1 MLLVLDRE
9 ILQNIVTVSCS
20 ILQNNFYYSEE
31 VLTRF
36 VDVLGDVLGDE
47 MEALEEWIDYEFKMS
62 MKYDVLARKEFTC
75 YFVSSNLHDV
85 LVYDLHFS
93 EQELDAF
100 ENILPKYTGVA
111 DDTKQRSERTR
122 Y

>member
-1 MLLVLDRE
+1 MLLVLDRQ
-9 ILQNIVTVSCS
+9 ILQNIITVSCS
-20 ILQNNFYYSEE
+20 ILQNNFYYSED
-31 VLTRF
+31 VLIRF
-36 VDVLGDVLGDE
+36 VDTLSDVLADE
-47 MEALEEWIDYEFKMS
+47 MEALDSWIDLDFKMS

-85 LVYDLHFS
+85 LVYDMHFS

-100 ENILPKYTGVA
+100 ENILPKYTGVT
-111 DDTKQRSERTR
+111 DDTKPRSERAR

>member
-9 ILQNIVTVSCS
+9 ILHNIISVSCS

-31 VLTRF
+31 VLSRF
-36 VDVLGDVLGDE
+36 VDTLGDILGDE
-47 MEALEEWIDYEFKMS
+47 MEALDEWLDQDFKMS
-62 MKYDVLARKEFTC
+62 MKYDILARKEFTC
-75 YFVSSNLHDV
+75 YFVSSHLHDV
-85 LVYDLHFS
+85 MVYDLHFS

-111 DDTKQRSERTR
+111 DDTRPRSERAS